1 MRHLFC
7 MITTWITNQVTGL
20 DNNCLK
26 LWEVGTWIK
35 TNHHVTIWFG
45 IICACVAILVV
56 MDIIESIASLYR
68 NCKDKHS
75 TTKES

>member
-7 MITTWITNQVTGL
+7 MITAWITNQVTGL
-20 DNNCLK
+20 DNTCLK

-35 TNHHVTIWFG
+35 VNHYVTIGFG
-45 IICACVAILVV
+45 IVCACVAILVA